1 MSEGELGMNLRGI
14 WARAYVRIVGVNR
27 ELSWLLFELLFPL
40 FPICSFCFIYKS
52 MKAPDDYLGFVIL
65 GGATVAIWMNVIWGM
80 AAQFFWERESGNLTL
95 YMLCPLDT
103 MSVLIGMAV
112 GSGFST
118 LLRLIITVM
127 IGKLLFGVQFFVT
140 SYLWLFV
147 TLAVTI
153 ASVFCLGM
161 MMSSFF
167 LLYGRD
173 AWNVLTIFMEPVFF
187 LSGFYFPVRSL
198 GLTVGAVA
206 SLIPITLGL
215 DAMRQLCFKLGP
227 ANGFLPVGAEISILA
242 LLSIVY
248 FLMARF
254 LLAKIEY
261 IGRREGRLTLRWQ

>member
-1 MSEGELGMNLRGI
+1 MSESEFMMNLRGM

-40 FPICSFCFIYKS
+40 FPICSFCFVYKS
-52 MKAPDDYLGFVIL
+52 MNAPDDYLGFVIL

-95 YMLCPLDT
+95 YMLCPLNT

-112 GSGFST
+112 GAGFST
-118 LLRLIITVM
+118 FLRLIITVM
-127 IGKLLFGVQFFVT
+127 IGKMLFGVQFFVT
-140 SYLWLFV
+140 SYTLLFI

-153 ASVFCLGM
+153 TSVFCLGM

-173 AWNVLTIFMEPVFF
+173 AWNLLTIFMEPVFF
-187 LSGFYFPVRSL
+187 LSGFYFPVKSL
-198 GLTVGAVA
+198 GFAVGSIA

-227 ANGFLPVGAEISILA
+227 VNGFLPVWTEIWILLA
-242 LLSIVY
+242 LSVIY
-248 FLMARF
+248 FLLARY